1 MPTYDAEV
9 IADGPVW
16 YGKLYELSGAIA
28 TDSSGNGRHGTILT
42 APGETV
48 IPPVYGLEG
57 PIETDNPRYGMSGG
71 VARAPVHASLDV
83 TGTFSLEVWVYTGD
97 PSSDTS
103 VLITRANSAAGL
115 AGTSIRLNGQTVTGR
130 VRIDSSGST
139 NWEVSFGNTLPWNRW
154 IHVVMT
160 RSTNV
165 LRLYVNGLLKDER
178 TDLPT
183 GPATLPEPNWGISAT
198 PTGLNNIESWG
209 VSCAAIYNTQLSAAR
224 VLAHYEAAKLLLE
237 LSATI
242 NVRVVVEL
250 DTDVV
255 VPVAF
260 PFAHN
265 WTDAV
270 SGQERPII
278 ERLSYKTN
286 VNQSE
291 PDYQQRINAR
301 PYHPRRELEYAI
313 TPNGSLSRATLHRQ
327 LWAPGQTYKLP
338 IWMDWTK
345 LTAPSPA
352 TDTTI
357 DCDTTLKEFE
367 IDSHAVAFGNVYD
380 PATAQFFQLSGITG
394 SQLTVSPAVAT
405 ALAADVPIAPAR
417 LAILSESALPVDSHT
432 ADRETLL
439 LRFEI
444 LATELGT
451 RRQSTYTP
459 ASTYRSIEVF
469 SLDKARYDLLEPT
482 PYQIHQRRAGTGN
495 LTGNG
500 YLRAVDTGSAQTVPV
515 RVLLDGRA
523 ARAEFL
529 GWLDARQGKQN
540 PVWIPTE
547 EHDFEVRSVPSSGS
561 LIVTAGYFET
571 YNAHYGRRD
580 IQIVYTDG
588 TVTNHR
594 ITSSSNS
601 GATDTINVDGSIN
614 FLTKVVQRVSF
625 LRLCVAPDEFEL
637 RYHRN
642 GQDFVTECSF
652 EFRELLTTP

>member
-1 MPTYDAEV
+1 MSYDSTV
-9 IADGPVW
+9 LADNPKGYW
-16 YGKLYELSGAIA
+16 KLYELSGTTASDA
-28 TDSSGNGRHGTILT
+28 SGNGRHGTILIL
-42 APGETV
+42 PDNTV
-48 IPPVYGLEG
+48 IAPVYGLEG
-57 PIETDNPRYGMSGG
+57 PIETDNPRYAMSGG
-71 VARAPVHASLDV
+71 VARAPVHSSLNT
-83 TGTFSLEVWVYTGD
+83 TGAFSWEVWGYSGD
-97 PSSDTS
+97 PGGGTS
-103 VLITRANSAAGL
+103 LLLSRDSSAAGI
-115 AGTSIRLNGQTVTGR
+115 GGCHIRINGQTITGR
-130 VRIDSSGST
+130 VLVDSTGGT
-139 NWEVSFGNTLPWNRW
+139 VYEVAFGNQLPWNTW
-154 IHVVMT
+154 FHVVVT

-165 LRLYVNGLLKDER
+165 LRLYVNGLLKHER
-178 TDLPT
+178 TDLPVDT
-183 GPATLPEPNWGISAT
+183 VTLADPNWGISAT
-198 PTGLNNIESWG
+198 PIGINNAQSWG
-209 VSCAAIYNTQLSAAR
+209 VACAAIYDTQLSAAR

-242 NVRVVVEL
+242 NVRVALEL

-255 VPVAF
+255 IPVDF

-270 SGQERPII
+270 SGQERPIV
-278 ERLSYKTN
+278 ERISYKTN

-301 PYHPRRELEYAI
+301 PYHPKRELEYAI
-313 TPNGSLSRATLHRQ
+313 TPNGSLSRAIMHRQ
-327 LWAPGQTYKLP
+327 LWVPGQVYKLP

-367 IDSHAVAFGNVYD
+367 VDSHAVAFGNVYD

-405 ALAADVPIAPAR
+405 ALATDIPIAPAR
-417 LAILSESALPVDSHT
+417 LAILSDSALPVDSHT

-439 LRFEI
+439 LRFEL

-451 RRQSTYTP
+451 RRQSTYVP

-495 LTGNG
+495 LTGND
-500 YLRAVDTGSAQTVPV
+500 YLRAVDTGSAVTVPV
-515 RVLLDGRA
+515 RVLMDGRT

-529 GWLDARQGKQN
+529 GWLDVRQGKQN
-540 PVWIPTE
+540 PVWIPSQE
-547 EHDFEVRSVPSSGS
+547 YDFDVRLVPGSGT

-571 YNAHYGRRD
+571 YNLHYGRRD
-580 IQIVYTDG
+580 IQVAYTDG

-594 ITSSSNS
+594 ITLAVNN
-601 GATDTINVDGSIN
+601 GATDTLTVDGAIN
-614 FLTKVVQRVSF
+614 LIKTVQRVSF
-625 LRLCVAPDEFEL
+625 LRLCVAPDGFEL